1 MLEKKQKDDSLC
13 KEENDN
19 TRTLVR
25 QLGWI
30 TGETRSGLAF
40 EVCQL
45 SSILNDSKID
55 DVLKANKLLL
65 KAENENT
72 LLRFWL
78 LASTEN
84 FEIFYQNDSSSG
96 NLKDG
101 GSQGGFIIYLVG
113 ENNVSSPIMWKFKK
127 LLRVVKSAMAA
138 EKLIQVEATEA
149 CFWLANLYIE
159 ILYCKPNVD
168 KNIKIECFT
177 DNQ

>member
-1 MLEKKQKDDSLC
+1 MQYQILEKKQKDDSLC

-30 TGETRSGLAF
+30 TGQTRSGLAF

-78 LASTEN
+78 LGSTEN
-84 FEIFYQNDSSSG
+84 FEIFYQNDSS
-96 NLKDG
+96 
-101 GSQGGFIIYLVG
+101 
-113 ENNVSSPIMWKFKK
+113 
-127 LLRVVKSAMAA
+127 
-138 EKLIQVEATEA
+138 
-149 CFWLANLYIE
+149 
-159 ILYCKPNVD
+159 
-168 KNIKIECFT
+168 
-177 DNQ
+177 